1 MDKPTD
7 KPRPLSP
14 HLTVYRPLI
23 GSYTSILHRAVSAAL
38 LGGLGFLAAWLLA
51 IAQGGALFDAYAAL
65 WGSFIGQVML
75 FGWTFCAFFY
85 AAHWVRHF
93 AWDLG
98 YGFELEAARRSG
110 QAALI
115 GSAVA
120 SVLVWLYI
128 AMRAG

>member
-1 MDKPTD
+1 MG

-38 LGGLGFLAAWLLA
+38 LGGLGVLAAWLLA
-51 IAQGGALFDAYAAL
+51 IAQGGALFDAFTTL
-65 WGSFIGQVML
+65 WGSFVGKVML

-85 AAHWVRHF
+85 AAHWIRHF
-93 AWDLG
+93 GWDMG
-98 YGFELEAARRSG
+98 YGFELDTARLTGRL
-110 QAALI
+110 ALI
-115 GSAVA
+115 GSAAA

>member
-1 MDKPTD
+1 MG

-23 GSYTSILHRAVSAAL
+23 GSYTSILHRASSAAL
-38 LGGLGFLAAWLLA
+38 LGGLVFLAAWLLA
-51 IAQGGALFDAYAAL
+51 IAQGGALFEAL
-65 WGSFIGQVML
+65 SVLWSSVVGKVML

-85 AAHWVRHF
+85 AAQWVRHF

-98 YGFELEAARRSG
+98 YGFEPDTARMTG
-110 QAALI
+110 HLALF
-115 GSAVA
+115 GAAVA
-120 SVLVWLYI
+120 TVLVWLYV

>member
-1 MDKPTD
+1 MG

-23 GSYTSILHRAVSAAL
+23 GSYTSILHRASSAAL
-38 LGGLGFLAAWLLA
+38 LIGLIFMAAWLLG
-51 IAQGGALFDAYAAL
+51 IAQGGAVYGALSAL
-65 WGSFIGQVML
+65 WGSVVGKVML

-85 AAHWVRHF
+85 AAQWIRHF

-98 YGFELEAARRSG
+98 YGFELDTARLTGRL
-110 QAALI
+110 ALL

-120 SVLVWLYI
+120 TVLVWIYI

>member
-1 MDKPTD
+1 MG

-23 GSYTSILHRAVSAAL
+23 GSYTSILHRAVGAAL
-38 LGGLGFLAAWLLA
+38 LGGLGLFALWLLA
-51 IAQGGALFDAYAAL
+51 VAEGGAWFDHYSAF
-65 WGSFIGQVML
+65 WGSFVGKVML

-93 AWDLG
+93 AWDMG
-98 YGFELEAARRSG
+98 YGFELATARRS
-110 QAALI
+110 ARLALI

-120 SVLVWLYI
+120 AVLVWLYI
-128 AMRAG
+128 ALRAG